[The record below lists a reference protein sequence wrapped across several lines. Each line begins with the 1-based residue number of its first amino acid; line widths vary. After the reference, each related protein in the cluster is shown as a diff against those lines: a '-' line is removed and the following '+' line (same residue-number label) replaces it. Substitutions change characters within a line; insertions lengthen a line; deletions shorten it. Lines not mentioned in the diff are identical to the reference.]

1 LKRGGFGTPFKER
14 DGVLNHR
21 GGPFMAGKTPLYV
34 GAGILF
40 LIGLCFVGYG
50 ALNVIGSTSQSG
62 NPNWLN
68 YGLGFGCVGV
78 LFLAGGAGLV
88 YAAQRGQKTEV
99 IQQVTMK
106 VDLPG
111 DTKVEQMTCKNC
123 GGALKPENIKMV
135 MGAPVV
141 ECPFCGTTYQ
151 LTEEPK
157 W

>member
-1 LKRGGFGTPFKER
+1 
-14 DGVLNHR
+14 
-21 GGPFMAGKTPLYV
+21 MSGKTLLYV

-40 LIGLCFVGYG
+40 LIGLCIFAYG
-50 ALNVIGSTSQSG
+50 IFSVIASTAENG
-62 NPNWLN
+62 NPDLRNS
-68 YGLGFGCVGV
+68 GIVFGFVGV

-99 IQQVTMK
+99 IQQVTMN

>member
-1 LKRGGFGTPFKER
+1 
-14 DGVLNHR
+14 
-21 GGPFMAGKTPLYV
+21 MGKTLLYI

-40 LIGLCFVGYG
+40 LIGLCLLGYG
-50 ALNVIGSTSQSG
+50 ALSVIGSTSTNG
-62 NPNWLN
+62 NANLLN

-88 YAAQRGQKTEV
+88 YAGMRGMKEEV
-99 IQQVTMK
+99 VQQVTMK

-111 DTKVEQMTCKNC
+111 DTKISQVTCKNC

-135 MGAPVV
+135 AGAPMVQ
-141 ECPFCGTTYQ
+141 CPYCGTTYQ

>member
-1 LKRGGFGTPFKER
+1 
-14 DGVLNHR
+14 
-21 GGPFMAGKTPLYV
+21 MSGKTLLYA

-40 LIGLCFVGYG
+40 LVGLCIFVYG
-50 ALNVIGSTSQSG
+50 IFSVVASTAENG
-62 NPNWLN
+62 NPELRSS
-68 YGLGFGCVGV
+68 GIAFGFVGV

-99 IQQVTMK
+99 IQQVTMN

-123 GGALKPENIKMV
+123 GGALKPENVKMV

>member
-1 LKRGGFGTPFKER
+1 
-14 DGVLNHR
+14 
-21 GGPFMAGKTPLYV
+21 MSGKSFLYV

-40 LIGLCFVGYG
+40 LIGLCLLGYG
-50 ALNVIGSTSQSG
+50 ILNVIGSTSASG
-62 NPNWLN
+62 SSNWLSF
-68 YGLGFGCVGV
+68 GLGFGFVGV

-88 YAAQRGQKTEV
+88 YAAMRGQKTEV
-99 IQQVTMK
+99 VQQVTMK

-111 DTKVEQMTCKNC
+111 DTKISQVTCRNC

-135 MGAPVV
+135 AGAPMV
-141 ECPFCGTTYQ
+141 ECPYCGTTYQ

>member
-1 LKRGGFGTPFKER
+1 
-14 DGVLNHR
+14 
-21 GGPFMAGKTPLYV
+21 MGKTLLYI

-40 LIGLCFVGYG
+40 LFGLGLVVLGGFY
-50 ALNVIGSTSQSG
+50 AIGSTAPTGSQS
-62 NPNWLN
+62 WLTF
-68 YGLGFGCVGV
+68 GLGFGCVGV

-88 YAAQRGQKTEV
+88 YAGIRGQKTEV
-99 IQQVTMK
+99 VQQVTMK

-111 DTKVEQMTCKNC
+111 DTKISQVTCRNC

-135 MGAPVV
+135 AGAPMV